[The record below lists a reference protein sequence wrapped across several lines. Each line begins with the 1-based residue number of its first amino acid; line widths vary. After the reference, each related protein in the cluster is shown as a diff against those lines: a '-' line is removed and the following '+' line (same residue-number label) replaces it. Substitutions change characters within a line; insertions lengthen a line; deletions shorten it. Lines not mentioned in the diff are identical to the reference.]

1 MIDGEEWQL
10 VAEGLGFTDA
20 ACSDAEGNFYFFD
33 LGKGTGIRK
42 ITPDG
47 KVSIFIDNTPKC
59 SGLKFGPDGR
69 FYACTQGPK
78 KQVIA
83 IEVPDGKVTVLADDV
98 QPNDL
103 VVSHKGHVYF
113 TETGKGQVTV
123 VDPKGGLRVG
133 ATGINAPNGIT
144 LSPDQGTLAVSEYRG
159 TNALF
164 LPAYCRRCG
173 RLPC

>member
-1 MIDGEEWQL
+1 MKRTPLMNKHSLIIPLFAALAALAVTASAQNLAGDEALSKVLIDGEEWQL

-33 LGKGTGIRK
+33 LGKGTGTRK

-113 TETGKGQVTV
+113 TETGKG
-123 VDPKGGLRVG
+123 
-133 ATGINAPNGIT
+133 
-144 LSPDQGTLAVSEYRG
+144 
-159 TNALF
+159 
-164 LPAYCRRCG
+164 
-173 RLPC
+173 